1 VTKTG
6 QHTETWQRLGRATAL
21 GSPLQKQIFT
31 QVRNLLAGRVK
42 YYRIS
47 ELIQAVCEQGSDAG
61 TRAAY
66 TEAVRS
72 FVYQIMSK
80 YGLIAENS
88 KGELVFNNAVW
99 ADVLEKIGLQADY
112 KNLEK

>member
-1 VTKTG
+1 VIK
-6 QHTETWQRLGRATAL
+6 QQIETWQRLGRATAL

-31 QVRNLLAGRVK
+31 QVRNLLDSPIK

-47 ELIQAVCEQGSDAG
+47 DLIQAIAELGGDAD

-72 FVYQIMSK
+72 YVYQILSK
-80 YGLIAENS
+80 YELLTENED
-88 KGELVFNNAVW
+88 GELFFNNALW

>member
-1 VTKTG
+1 VTK
-6 QHTETWQRLGRATAL
+6 QKQQIETWQRLGRATAL
-21 GSPLQKQIFT
+21 GSPLQKQIFK
-31 QVRNLLAGRVK
+31 QVRNLLDSPIK

-47 ELIQAVCEQGSDAG
+47 DLIQAIAEHGGDAD

-80 YGLIAENS
+80 YGLISESS